1 MNRIRKYVL
10 SILVGALFANLIAQ
24 GENVDRISYSIS
36 WTPSI
41 SFVDEGE
48 FIFHIIPVDF
58 ESLIHYKPFQQL
70 SFASGLGYQ
79 RTAMSGPGLSMA
91 SSVIDNSLS
100 YKLIVS
106 NYRIPMQ
113 ISFHFQDNLLKTDT
127 YIKVEYINNII
138 SDRTIHYENEVQSS
152 QDIEILYRPSIGLG
166 LGSFLRTD
174 KAIGIRIE
182 GGVDTYL
189 RKGMFAKLYEIKV
202 KVGIVF

>member
-1 MNRIRKYVL
+1 MNRIRKYGL
-10 SILVGALFANLIAQ
+10 SILIGALFANLFAQ
-24 GENVDRISYSIS
+24 QEDVDRISYSFS
-36 WTPSI
+36 WTPSFI
-41 SFVDEGE
+41 FVDEGQ

-58 ESLIHYKPFQQL
+58 ESLIHYKPFKQL
-70 SFASGLGYQ
+70 SFSSGLGYQ
-79 RTAMSGPGLSMA
+79 RTAMTGPGLSMA

-100 YKLIVS
+100 YKSVAS

-113 ISFHFQDNLLKTDT
+113 ISFHFHDNSSESDT

-138 SDRTIHYENEVQSS
+138 SDKTIYYEDDVQNRK
-152 QDIEILYRPSIGLG
+152 DIEFLYRPSIGLG

-189 RKGMFAKLYEIKV
+189 RKGVFAKLYQLKV
-202 KVGIVF
+202 KIGIVF